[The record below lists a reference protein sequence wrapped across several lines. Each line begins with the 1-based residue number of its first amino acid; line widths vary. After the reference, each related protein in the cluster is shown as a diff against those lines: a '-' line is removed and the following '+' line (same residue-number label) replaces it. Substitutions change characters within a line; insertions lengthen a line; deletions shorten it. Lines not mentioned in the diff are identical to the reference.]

1 MTVRDLRRAAVAAL
15 IPLYGRGEAEW
26 MTRLTLESVTGWS
39 RVDLLV
45 DAGKELGEVRVEA
58 VKNIVDRLLKHEP
71 LQYILGYEDFM
82 GLKIKVSPSVL
93 IPRPETQELVNIII
107 DREAKASDLCVLDAG
122 TGSGAIA
129 VALSRNLRFARVT
142 AIDNSDAALEV
153 ARSNAERLRTPVTFV
168 NADMLSLASLPGEPF
183 DIIVSNP
190 PYVLDSERAEMSAN
204 VLGHEPS
211 AALFVPDSDPLR
223 FYLALARYAAAGGL
237 KPGGRLYFECNPLTI
252 DGLASQLEADFDE
265 VETVRDSFGRQRFI
279 IASLRSC

>member
-82 GLKIKVSPSVL
+82 GLKINVNPSVL

-107 DREAKASDLCVLDAG
+107 DREAKATDLSVLDAG

>member
-26 MTRLTLESVTGWS
+26 MTRLTLEYVTGWS

-45 DAGKELGEVRVEA
+45 DADKELGEVRVEA
-58 VKNIVDRLLKHEP
+58 VKNIVARLLKHEP

-107 DREAKASDLCVLDAG
+107 DREAKASGLSVLDAG

-129 VALSRNLRFARVT
+129 VALSRNLRFARVM

-211 AALFVPDSDPLR
+211 VALFVPDSDPLR

-237 KPGGRLYFECNPLTI
+237 KPDGRLYFECNPLTI
-252 DGLASQLEADFDE
+252 GVLSSQLEVDFDE
-265 VETVRDSFGRQRFI
+265 VEAIRDSFGRKRFI
-279 IASLRSC
+279 IASLRS

>member
-26 MTRLTLESVTGWS
+26 MTRLTLEYVTGRS

-45 DAGKELGEVRVEA
+45 DADKELGEVRVEA
-58 VKNIVDRLLKHEP
+58 VKNIVARLLKHEP
-71 LQYILGYEDFM
+71 LQYILGYEEFM
-82 GLKIKVSPSVL
+82 GLRINVNPSVL

-107 DREAKASDLCVLDAG
+107 DREAKASDLSVLDAG

-168 NADMLSLASLPGEPF
+168 NADILSLTSLPGEPF

-252 DGLASQLEADFDE
+252 DALASRLEPDFDE

-279 IASLRSC
+279 IASLRS

>member
-1 MTVRDLRRAAVAAL
+1 MTVSDLRRAAVAAL

-26 MTRLTLESVTGWS
+26 MTRLTLEYVTGWS

-45 DAGKELGEVRVEA
+45 DADKELGEVRVEA

-71 LQYILGYEDFM
+71 LQYVLGYEDFM
-82 GLKIKVSPSVL
+82 GLKINVNPSVL

-107 DREAKASDLCVLDAG
+107 DREAKVSDLSVLDAG

-129 VALSRNLRFARVT
+129 VALSRNLRFASVT

-153 ARSNAERLRTPVTFV
+153 ARGNAERLRTPVTFV
-168 NADMLSLASLPGEPF
+168 NADMLSPTSLPGAPF

-237 KPGGRLYFECNPLTI
+237 KLGGRLYFECNSLTI
-252 DGLASQLEADFDE
+252 GALASRLESDFDE
-265 VETVRDSFGRQRFI
+265 VETIRDSFGRQRFI
-279 IASLRSC
+279 IASLRS

>member
-1 MTVRDLRRAAVAAL
+1 MTVRDLRRVAVAAL

-26 MTRLTLESVTGWS
+26 MTRLTLEYVTGWS

-45 DAGKELGEVRVEA
+45 DADKEIGEVRVGA

-82 GLKIKVSPSVL
+82 GLKINVSPSVL

-107 DREAKASDLCVLDAG
+107 DREAKASDLSVLDAG

-129 VALSRNLRFARVT
+129 VALSRNLRFASVT

-168 NADMLSLASLPGEPF
+168 NADILSLTTLPGEPF

-211 AALFVPDSDPLR
+211 AALFVPDSDSLR

-252 DGLASQLEADFDE
+252 DALASRLEPDFDE
-265 VETVRDSFGRQRFI
+265 VDTVRDSFGRQRFI
-279 IASLRSC
+279 IASLRS

>member
-1 MTVRDLRRAAVAAL
+1 MTVSDLRRAAVAAL

-26 MTRLTLESVTGWS
+26 MTRLTLEYVTGWS

-45 DAGKELGEVRVEA
+45 DADKELGEVRVEA
-58 VKNIVDRLLKHEP
+58 VKNIVDRLLEHEP
-71 LQYILGYEDFM
+71 LQYVLGYEDFM
-82 GLKIKVSPSVL
+82 GLKINVNPSVL

-107 DREAKASDLCVLDAG
+107 DREAKASDLSVLDAG

-129 VALSRNLRFARVT
+129 VALSRNLRFASVT

-153 ARSNAERLRTPVTFV
+153 ARSNAERLRTPVNFV

-252 DGLASQLEADFDE
+252 AALASRLEADFDE

-279 IASLRSC
+279 IASLRS

>member
-1 MTVRDLRRAAVAAL
+1 MTVSDLRRAAVAAL

-26 MTRLTLESVTGWS
+26 MTRLTLEYVTGRS

-45 DAGKELGEVRVEA
+45 DADKEIGEVRVEA

-71 LQYILGYEDFM
+71 LQYVLGYEDFM
-82 GLKIKVSPSVL
+82 GLKINVNPSVL

-107 DREAKASDLCVLDAG
+107 DREAKASDLSVLDAG

-129 VALSRNLRFARVT
+129 VALSRNLRFASVT

-168 NADMLSLASLPGEPF
+168 NADILSLTTLPGEPF

-252 DGLASQLEADFDE
+252 DALASRLESDFDE
-265 VETVRDSFGRQRFI
+265 VDTVRDSFGRKRFI
-279 IASLRSC
+279 IASLRS

>member
-1 MTVRDLRRAAVAAL
+1 MTVSDLRRAAVAAL

-26 MTRLTLESVTGWS
+26 MTRLTLEYVTGWS

-45 DAGKELGEVRVEA
+45 DADKELGEVRVEA

-71 LQYILGYEDFM
+71 LQYVLGYEDFM
-82 GLKIKVSPSVL
+82 GLKINVNPSVL

-107 DREAKASDLCVLDAG
+107 DREAKASDLSVLDAG

-153 ARSNAERLRTPVTFV
+153 ARGNAERLRTPVTFV
-168 NADMLSLASLPGEPF
+168 NADMLSLTSLPGEPF

-252 DGLASQLEADFDE
+252 DALASQLETDFDE

-279 IASLRSC
+279 IASLRS

>member
-26 MTRLTLESVTGWS
+26 MTRLTLEYVTGWS

-45 DAGKELGEVRVEA
+45 DADKELGEVRVEA

-107 DREAKASDLCVLDAG
+107 DREAKASDLRVLDAG

-129 VALSRNLRFARVT
+129 VALSRNLRFARVM

-211 AALFVPDSDPLR
+211 AALFVPNSDPLR

-252 DGLASQLEADFDE
+252 DALASQLETDFDE

-279 IASLRSC
+279 IASLRS

>member
-45 DAGKELGEVRVEA
+45 DADKELGEVRVEA
-58 VKNIVDRLLKHEP
+58 VKNIVARLLKHEP

-107 DREAKASDLCVLDAG
+107 DREAKASDLSVLDAG

-129 VALSRNLRFARVT
+129 VALSRNLRFARVM

-211 AALFVPDSDPLR
+211 VALFVPDSDPLR

-237 KPGGRLYFECNPLTI
+237 KPDGRLYFECNPLTI
-252 DGLASQLEADFDE
+252 GVLSSQLEADFDV
-265 VETVRDSFGRQRFI
+265 VEAIRDSFGRKRFI
-279 IASLRSC
+279 IASLRS

>member
-26 MTRLTLESVTGWS
+26 MTRLTLEYVTGWS

-45 DAGKELGEVRVEA
+45 DADKELGEVRVEA
-58 VKNIVDRLLKHEP
+58 VKNIVARLLKHEP
-71 LQYILGYEDFM
+71 LQYILGYEEFM
-82 GLKIKVSPSVL
+82 GLRINVNPSVL

-107 DREAKASDLCVLDAG
+107 DREAKVSDLSVLDAG

-153 ARSNAERLRTPVTFV
+153 ARGNAERLRTPVTFV
-168 NADMLSLASLPGEPF
+168 NADILSLTSLPGEPF

-252 DGLASQLEADFDE
+252 DALASRLEPDFDE
-265 VETVRDSFGRQRFI
+265 VDTVRDSFGRKRFI
-279 IASLRSC
+279 IASLRS

>member
-1 MTVRDLRRAAVAAL
+1 MTVTDLRRAAVAAL

-26 MTRLTLESVTGWS
+26 MTRLTLEYVTGWS

-45 DAGKELGEVRVEA
+45 DADKELGEVRVEA
-58 VKNIVDRLLKHEP
+58 VKNIVARLLKHEP

-107 DREAKASDLCVLDAG
+107 DREAKASDLSVLDAG

-129 VALSRNLRFARVT
+129 VALSRNLRFARVM

-211 AALFVPDSDPLR
+211 VALFVPDSDPLR

-237 KPGGRLYFECNPLTI
+237 KPDGRLYFECNPLTI
-252 DGLASQLEADFDE
+252 GVLSSQLEVDFDE
-265 VETVRDSFGRQRFI
+265 VEAIRDSFGRKRFI
-279 IASLRSC
+279 IASLRS

>member
-1 MTVRDLRRAAVAAL
+1 MTVRDLRRVAVAAL

-26 MTRLTLESVTGWS
+26 MTRLTLEYVTGWS

-45 DAGKELGEVRVEA
+45 DADKELGEVRVEA
-58 VKNIVDRLLKHEP
+58 VKNIVARLLKHEP

-82 GLKIKVSPSVL
+82 GLKINVNPSVL

-107 DREAKASDLCVLDAG
+107 DREAKVSDLSVLDAG

-129 VALSRNLRFARVT
+129 VALSRNLRFASVT

-153 ARSNAERLRTPVTFV
+153 ARGNAERLRTPVTFV
-168 NADMLSLASLPGEPF
+168 NADILSLTTLPGEPF

-237 KPGGRLYFECNPLTI
+237 KPDGRLYFECNPLTI
-252 DGLASQLEADFDE
+252 GVLSSQLEVDFDE
-265 VETVRDSFGRQRFI
+265 VEAIRDNFGRKRFI
-279 IASLRSC
+279 IASLRS

>member
-107 DREAKASDLCVLDAG
+107 DREAKASDLSVLDAG

-129 VALSRNLRFARVT
+129 VALSRNLRFARVM

>member
-1 MTVRDLRRAAVAAL
+1 MTVSDLRRAAVAAL

-26 MTRLTLESVTGWS
+26 MTRLTLEYVTGRS

-45 DAGKELGEVRVEA
+45 DADKELGEVRVEA
-58 VKNIVDRLLKHEP
+58 VKNIVARLLKHEP
-71 LQYILGYEDFM
+71 LQYILGYEEFM
-82 GLKIKVSPSVL
+82 GLRINVNPSVL

-107 DREAKASDLCVLDAG
+107 DREAKATDLSVLDAG

-129 VALSRNLRFARVT
+129 VALSRNLRFASVT
-142 AIDNSDAALEV
+142 AIDNSDAALAV
-153 ARSNAERLRTPVTFV
+153 ARGNAERLRTPVTFV
-168 NADMLSLASLPGEPF
+168 NADILSLTSLPGEPF

-252 DGLASQLEADFDE
+252 DALASRLESDFDE
-265 VETVRDSFGRQRFI
+265 VDTVRDSFGRQRFI
-279 IASLRSC
+279 IASLRS

>member
-26 MTRLTLESVTGWS
+26 MTRLTLEYVTGWS

-45 DAGKELGEVRVEA
+45 DADKEIGEVRVEA

-82 GLKIKVSPSVL
+82 GLKINVSPSVL

-107 DREAKASDLCVLDAG
+107 DREAKASDLSVLDAG

-129 VALSRNLRFARVT
+129 VALSRNLRFARVM

-168 NADMLSLASLPGEPF
+168 NADMLSLVSLPGEPF

-204 VLGHEPS
+204 VLGHEPLV
-211 AALFVPDSDPLR
+211 ALFVPDSDPLR

-237 KPGGRLYFECNPLTI
+237 KPDGRLYFECNPLTI
-252 DGLASQLEADFDE
+252 GVLSSQLEADFDE
-265 VETVRDSFGRQRFI
+265 VEAIRDSFGRKRFI
-279 IASLRSC
+279 IASLRS

>member
-26 MTRLTLESVTGWS
+26 MTRLTLEYVTGWS

-45 DAGKELGEVRVEA
+45 DADKELGEVRVEA

-82 GLKIKVSPSVL
+82 GLKINVNPSVL

-107 DREAKASDLCVLDAG
+107 DREAKASDLSVLDAG

-168 NADMLSLASLPGEPF
+168 NADMLSLTSLPGEPF

-204 VLGHEPS
+204 VLGQEPPS
-211 AALFVPDSDPLR
+211 ALFVPDSDPLR

-252 DGLASQLEADFDE
+252 DALASRLEPDFDE

-279 IASLRSC
+279 IASLRS

>member
-1 MTVRDLRRAAVAAL
+1 MTVSDLRRAAVAAL

-26 MTRLTLESVTGWS
+26 MTRLTLEYVTGWS

-45 DAGKELGEVRVEA
+45 DADKELGEVRVEA

-82 GLKIKVSPSVL
+82 GLKINVNPSVL

-107 DREAKASDLCVLDAG
+107 DREAKASDLSVLDAG

-129 VALSRNLRFARVT
+129 VALSRNLRFASVT

-153 ARSNAERLRTPVTFV
+153 ARSNAERLRTPVAFV

-252 DGLASQLEADFDE
+252 DALASRLEADFDE

-279 IASLRSC
+279 IASLRS

>member
-107 DREAKASDLCVLDAG
+107 DREAKASDLSVLDAG

-211 AALFVPDSDPLR
+211 VALFVPDSDPLR

>member
-26 MTRLTLESVTGWS
+26 MTRLTLEYVTGWS

-45 DAGKELGEVRVEA
+45 DADKELGEVRVEA

-82 GLKIKVSPSVL
+82 GLKINVNPSVL

-107 DREAKASDLCVLDAG
+107 DREAKASDLSVLDAG

-129 VALSRNLRFARVT
+129 EALSRNLRFASVT

-168 NADMLSLASLPGEPF
+168 NADILSLTTLPGEPF

-252 DGLASQLEADFDE
+252 DALASRLEPDFDE

-279 IASLRSC
+279 IASLRS

>member
-26 MTRLTLESVTGWS
+26 MTRLTLEYVTGWS

-45 DAGKELGEVRVEA
+45 DADKELGEVRVEA
-58 VKNIVDRLLKHEP
+58 VKNIVARLLKHEP

-82 GLKIKVSPSVL
+82 GLKIKVSSSVL

-107 DREAKASDLCVLDAG
+107 DREAKASDLSVLDAG

-129 VALSRNLRFARVT
+129 VALSRNLRFARVM

-211 AALFVPDSDPLR
+211 VALFVPDSDPLR

-237 KPGGRLYFECNPLTI
+237 KPDGRLYFECNPLTI
-252 DGLASQLEADFDE
+252 GVLSSQLEVDFDE
-265 VETVRDSFGRQRFI
+265 VEAIRDSFGRKRFI
-279 IASLRSC
+279 IASLRS

>member
-26 MTRLTLESVTGWS
+26 MTRLTLEYVTGWS

-45 DAGKELGEVRVEA
+45 DADKELGEVRVEA

-107 DREAKASDLCVLDAG
+107 DREAKASDLSVLDAG

-153 ARSNAERLRTPVTFV
+153 ARGNAERLRTPVTFV
-168 NADMLSLASLPGEPF
+168 NADMLSLTSLPGEPF

-252 DGLASQLEADFDE
+252 NALVSRLEPDFDE

-279 IASLRSC
+279 IASLRS

>member
-26 MTRLTLESVTGWS
+26 MTRLTLEYVTGWS

-45 DAGKELGEVRVEA
+45 DADKELGEVRVEA
-58 VKNIVDRLLKHEP
+58 VKNIVARLLKHEP

-107 DREAKASDLCVLDAG
+107 DREAKAYDLSVLDAG

-129 VALSRNLRFARVT
+129 VALSRNLRFARVM

-211 AALFVPDSDPLR
+211 VALFVPDSDPLR

-237 KPGGRLYFECNPLTI
+237 KPDGRLYFECNPLTI
-252 DGLASQLEADFDE
+252 GVLSSQLEVDFDE
-265 VETVRDSFGRQRFI
+265 VEAIRDSFGRKRFI
-279 IASLRSC
+279 IASLRS

>member
-26 MTRLTLESVTGWS
+26 MTRLTLEYVTGWS

-45 DAGKELGEVRVEA
+45 DADKELGEVRVEA
-58 VKNIVDRLLKHEP
+58 VKNIVARLLKHEP

-107 DREAKASDLCVLDAG
+107 DREAKASDLSVLDAG

-129 VALSRNLRFARVT
+129 VALSRNLRFARVM

-211 AALFVPDSDPLR
+211 VALFVPDSDPLR

-237 KPGGRLYFECNPLTI
+237 KPDGRLYFECNPLTI
-252 DGLASQLEADFDE
+252 GVLSSQLEADFDE
-265 VETVRDSFGRQRFI
+265 VEAIRDSFGRKRFI
-279 IASLRSC
+279 IASLRS

>member
-26 MTRLTLESVTGWS
+26 MTRLTLEYVTGWS

-45 DAGKELGEVRVEA
+45 DVDKELGEVRVEA
-58 VKNIVDRLLKHEP
+58 VKNIVARLLKHEP

-107 DREAKASDLCVLDAG
+107 DREAKASDLSVLDAG

-129 VALSRNLRFARVT
+129 VALSRNLRFARVM

-211 AALFVPDSDPLR
+211 VALFVPDSDPLR

-237 KPGGRLYFECNPLTI
+237 KPDGRLYFECNPLTI
-252 DGLASQLEADFDE
+252 GVLSSQLEVDFDE
-265 VETVRDSFGRQRFI
+265 VEAIRDSFGRKRFI
-279 IASLRSC
+279 IASLRS

>member
-45 DAGKELGEVRVEA
+45 DADKELGEVRVEA
-58 VKNIVDRLLKHEP
+58 VKNIVARLLKHEP

-107 DREAKASDLCVLDAG
+107 DREAKASDLSVLDAG

-129 VALSRNLRFARVT
+129 VALSRNLRFARVM

-190 PYVLDSERAEMSAN
+190 PYVLDSERAEMSAI

-211 AALFVPDSDPLR
+211 VALFVPDSDPLR

-237 KPGGRLYFECNPLTI
+237 KPDGRLYFECNPLTI
-252 DGLASQLEADFDE
+252 GVLSSQLEVDFDE
-265 VETVRDSFGRQRFI
+265 VEAIRDSFGRKRFI
-279 IASLRSC
+279 IASLRS

>member
-45 DAGKELGEVRVEA
+45 DADKELGEVRVEA
-58 VKNIVDRLLKHEP
+58 VKNIVARLLKHEP

-107 DREAKASDLCVLDAG
+107 DREAKASDLSVLDAG

-129 VALSRNLRFARVT
+129 VALSRNLRFARVM

-211 AALFVPDSDPLR
+211 VALFVPDSDPLR

-237 KPGGRLYFECNPLTI
+237 KPDGRLYFECNPLTI
-252 DGLASQLEADFDE
+252 VVLSSQLEVDFDE
-265 VETVRDSFGRQRFI
+265 VEAIRDSFGRKRFI
-279 IASLRSC
+279 IASLRS

>member
-26 MTRLTLESVTGWS
+26 MTRLTLEYVTGRS

-45 DAGKELGEVRVEA
+45 DADKEIGEVRVEA

-71 LQYILGYEDFM
+71 LQYVLGYEDFM
-82 GLKIKVSPSVL
+82 GLKINVNPSVL

-107 DREAKASDLCVLDAG
+107 DREAKASDLSVLDAG

>member
-15 IPLYGRGEAEW
+15 IPLCGRGEAEW
-26 MTRLTLESVTGWS
+26 MTRLTLEYVTGWS

-45 DAGKELGEVRVEA
+45 DADKELGEVRVEA
-58 VKNIVDRLLKHEP
+58 VENIVARLLKHEP
-71 LQYILGYEDFM
+71 LQYILGYEEFM
-82 GLKIKVSPSVL
+82 GLRINVNPSVL

-107 DREAKASDLCVLDAG
+107 DREAKASDLSVLDAG

-153 ARSNAERLRTPVTFV
+153 ARGNAERLRTPVTFV
-168 NADMLSLASLPGEPF
+168 NADMLSLTSLPGEPF

-252 DGLASQLEADFDE
+252 VALASRLEPDFDE

-279 IASLRSC
+279 IASLRS

>member
-107 DREAKASDLCVLDAG
+107 DREAKVSDLSVLDAG

-153 ARSNAERLRTPVTFV
+153 ARGNAERLRTPVTFV
-168 NADMLSLASLPGEPF
+168 NADILSLTSLPGEPF

-223 FYLALARYAAAGGL
+223 FYLALARYAAVGGL

-252 DGLASQLEADFDE
+252 DALASRLEPDFDE
-265 VETVRDSFGRQRFI
+265 VETFRDSFGRKRFI
-279 IASLRSC
+279 IASLRS

>member
-26 MTRLTLESVTGWS
+26 MTRLTLEYVTGWS

-45 DAGKELGEVRVEA
+45 DADKELGEVRVEA

-82 GLKIKVSPSVL
+82 GLKINVNPSVL

-107 DREAKASDLCVLDAG
+107 DREAKASDLSVLDAG

-153 ARSNAERLRTPVTFV
+153 ARGNAERLRTPVTFV
-168 NADMLSLASLPGEPF
+168 NADMLSLTSLPGEPF

-190 PYVLDSERAEMSAN
+190 PYVLDSERAEISAN

-252 DGLASQLEADFDE
+252 DALASRLESDFDE
-265 VETVRDSFGRQRFI
+265 VETIRDSFGRQRFI
-279 IASLRSC
+279 IASLRS

>member
-1 MTVRDLRRAAVAAL
+1 MTVSDLRRAAVAAL

-26 MTRLTLESVTGWS
+26 MTRLTLEYVTGWS

-45 DAGKELGEVRVEA
+45 DADKELGEVRVEA

-71 LQYILGYEDFM
+71 LQYVLGYEDFM
-82 GLKIKVSPSVL
+82 GLKINVNPSVL

-107 DREAKASDLCVLDAG
+107 DREAKASDLSVLDAG

-129 VALSRNLRFARVT
+129 VALSRNLRFARVM

-211 AALFVPDSDPLR
+211 VALFVPDSDPLR

-237 KPGGRLYFECNPLTI
+237 KPDGRLYFECNPLTI
-252 DGLASQLEADFDE
+252 GVLSSQLEADFDE
-265 VETVRDSFGRQRFI
+265 VEAIRDSFGRKRFI
-279 IASLRSC
+279 IASLRS

>member
-1 MTVRDLRRAAVAAL
+1 MTVSDLRRAAVAAL

-26 MTRLTLESVTGWS
+26 MTRLTLEYVTGWS

-45 DAGKELGEVRVEA
+45 DADKELGEVRVEA

-107 DREAKASDLCVLDAG
+107 DREAKASDLSVLDAG

-265 VETVRDSFGRQRFI
+265 VEAIRDSFGRKRFI
-279 IASLRSC
+279 IASLRS

>member
-26 MTRLTLESVTGWS
+26 MTRLTLEYVTGRS

-45 DAGKELGEVRVEA
+45 DADKELGEVRVEA
-58 VKNIVDRLLKHEP
+58 VKNIVARLLKHEP
-71 LQYILGYEDFM
+71 LQYILGYEEFM
-82 GLKIKVSPSVL
+82 GLRINVNPSVL

-107 DREAKASDLCVLDAG
+107 DREAKATDLSVLDAG

-153 ARSNAERLRTPVTFV
+153 ARGNAERLRTPVTFV
-168 NADMLSLASLPGEPF
+168 NADILSLTTLPGEPF

-252 DGLASQLEADFDE
+252 DALASRLEPDFDE

-279 IASLRSC
+279 IASLRS

>member
-1 MTVRDLRRAAVAAL
+1 
-15 IPLYGRGEAEW
+15 
-26 MTRLTLESVTGWS
+26 MTRLTLEYVTGWS

-45 DAGKELGEVRVEA
+45 DADKELGEVRVEA

-82 GLKIKVSPSVL
+82 GLNIRVTPSVL

-107 DREAKASDLCVLDAG
+107 DREAKASDLSVLDAG

-153 ARSNAERLRTPVTFV
+153 ARGNAERLRTPVIFV
-168 NADMLSLASLPGEPF
+168 NADMLSLTSLPGEPF

-204 VLGHEPS
+204 VLGHEPPT
-211 AALFVPDSDPLR
+211 ALFVPDSDPLR

-252 DGLASQLEADFDE
+252 AELASWLEADYEE
-265 VETVRDSFGRQRFI
+265 VETLRDSFGRERFI
-279 IASLRSC
+279 VASSRS

>member
-107 DREAKASDLCVLDAG
+107 DREAKASDLSVLDAG

-211 AALFVPDSDPLR
+211 VALFVPDSDPFR

-237 KPGGRLYFECNPLTI
+237 KPDGRLYFECNPLTI
-252 DGLASQLEADFDE
+252 GVLPSQLEADFDE
-265 VETVRDSFGRQRFI
+265 VEAIRDSFGRKRFI
-279 IASLRSC
+279 IASLRS

>member
-26 MTRLTLESVTGWS
+26 MTRLTLEYVTGWS

-45 DAGKELGEVRVEA
+45 DADKEIGEVRVEA

-82 GLKIKVSPSVL
+82 GLRLNVNPSVL

-107 DREAKASDLCVLDAG
+107 DREAKASDLSVLDAG

-168 NADMLSLASLPGEPF
+168 NADMLSLTSLPGAPF

-211 AALFVPDSDPLR
+211 AALFVPDCDPLR

-252 DGLASQLEADFDE
+252 GALASRLESDFDE
-265 VETVRDSFGRQRFI
+265 VETIRDSFGRQRFI
-279 IASLRSC
+279 IASLRS

>member
-1 MTVRDLRRAAVAAL
+1 
-15 IPLYGRGEAEW
+15 
-26 MTRLTLESVTGWS
+26 MTRLTLEYVTGRS

-45 DAGKELGEVRVEA
+45 DADKELGEVRVEA
-58 VKNIVDRLLKHEP
+58 VKNIVARLLKHEP
-71 LQYILGYEDFM
+71 LQYILGYEEFM
-82 GLKIKVSPSVL
+82 GLRINVNPSVL

-107 DREAKASDLCVLDAG
+107 DREAKATDLSVLDAG

-129 VALSRNLRFARVT
+129 VALSRNLRFASVT
-142 AIDNSDAALEV
+142 AIDNSDAALAV
-153 ARSNAERLRTPVTFV
+153 ARGNAERLRTPVTFV
-168 NADMLSLASLPGEPF
+168 NADILSLTSLPGEPF

-252 DGLASQLEADFDE
+252 DALASRLESDFDE
-265 VETVRDSFGRQRFI
+265 VDTVRDSFGRQRFI
-279 IASLRSC
+279 IASLRS

>member
-26 MTRLTLESVTGWS
+26 MTRLTLEYVTGWS

-45 DAGKELGEVRVEA
+45 DADKELGEVRVEA
-58 VKNIVDRLLKHEP
+58 VKNIVDRLLNHEP

-82 GLKIKVSPSVL
+82 GLKINVNPSVL

-107 DREAKASDLCVLDAG
+107 DREAKASDLSVLDAG

-129 VALSRNLRFARVT
+129 VALSRNLRFASVT

-153 ARSNAERLRTPVTFV
+153 ARGNAERLRTPVTFV
-168 NADMLSLASLPGEPF
+168 NADILSLTSLPGEPF

-204 VLGHEPS
+204 VLGHEPP

-252 DGLASQLEADFDE
+252 GVLSSQLESDFDE
-265 VETVRDSFGRQRFI
+265 VDTVRDSFGRQRFI
-279 IASLRSC
+279 IASLRS